1 MGLVATFKGFK
12 AVTLIPFESTSFQ
25 CFYVSLDQ

>member
-1 MGLVATFKGFK
+1 MGLVDTFKGFK